1 MNTRQGLRLLSDLNN
16 LVEKGSVS
24 EDSLGEVVLSL
35 DNTIRSISKNEEYLE
50 GLLQGLRIADQI
62 DRDVLGAIL
71 RAQ

>member
-16 LVEKGSVS
+16 LVEKGLVS

-35 DNTIRSISKNEEYLE
+35 DNTIRSINKNEEYLE
-50 GLLQGLRIADQI
+50 GLIQGLRIADQI